1 MKKPDKKRALIL
13 IDGSN
18 FYFSLRAL
26 KLPRH
31 RFYEFDYFRF
41 ARWLAGDRKIANRN
55 YYIGVVR
62 VKAGDA
68 ASQKLYD
75 DQQKLFEHLESSE
88 QKFNVVR
95 GFIMQTGDR
104 YFEKGVDV
112 RMAVDI
118 VTGACEDKWDE
129 AILVS
134 SDTDLVPAINYAQRH
149 GKAVEYVGF
158 AGKGSNELTKVCEKD
173 RLLTKKELTQFIV
186 KKPAPTEQADEKQS
200 KPPSV

>member
-1 MKKPDKKRALIL
+1 MTKSPKKRVLIL

-31 RFYEFDYFRF
+31 RFYEFDYYKF
-41 ARWLAGDRKIANRN
+41 ARWLAGDRKVANRN

-62 VKAGDA
+62 VEQNDD
-68 ASQKLYD
+68 ASQKLFD
-75 DQQKLFEHLESSE
+75 DQQKLFAHLESGE

-95 GFIMQTGDR
+95 GFIMKTGDR

-112 RMAVDI
+112 RMAVDV

-134 SDTDLVPAINYAQRH
+134 SDTDLVPAIVYAQKH

-158 AGKGSNELTKVCEKD
+158 EGKPSNELTKVCEKH
-173 RLLTKKELTQFIV
+173 RVLTAKELKQFIT
-186 KKPAPTEQADEKQS
+186 KKPAPEQT
-200 KPPSV
+200 

>member
-1 MKKPDKKRALIL
+1 MQKSIKKRVLVL

-31 RFYEFDYFRF
+31 HYYEFNYYQF
-41 ARWLAGDRKIANRN
+41 ARWLAGDRKVANRN

-62 VKAGDA
+62 VEPKDE
-68 ASQKLYD
+68 ASQKLYN
-75 DQQKLFEHLESSE
+75 DQQKLFAHLESAE

-95 GFIMQTGDR
+95 GFIMKTGDR

-112 RMAVDI
+112 RMAVDV
-118 VTGACEDKWDE
+118 VTGACEDRWDE

-134 SDTDLVPAINYAQRH
+134 SDTDLVPAINYAQKH
-149 GKAVEYVGF
+149 GKAIEYVGF
-158 AGKGSNELTKVCEKD
+158 AGKPSNELAKICEKHRVLTAKD
-173 RLLTKKELTQFIV
+173 LKQFITKKP
-186 KKPAPTEQADEKQS
+186 KPEEPVNGA
-200 KPPSV
+200 